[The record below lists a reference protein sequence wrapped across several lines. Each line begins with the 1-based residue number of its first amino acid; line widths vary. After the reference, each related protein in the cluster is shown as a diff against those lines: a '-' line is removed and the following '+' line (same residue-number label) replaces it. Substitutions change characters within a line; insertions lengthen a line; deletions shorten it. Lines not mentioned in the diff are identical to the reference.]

1 MSCQECKVGEIK
13 NEDDVIREGRKF
25 ISCLLSSLNLKFI
38 AIDNGV
44 KYQAMYYVETTNEQ
58 LKNVLD
64 QVLNCIN
71 GSINSLPDRLR
82 EYLRPRVKS
91 FDDTYVI
98 MFNNEFITIKAIW

>member
-1 MSCQECKVGEIK
+1 M
-13 NEDDVIREGRKF
+13 
-25 ISCLLSSLNLKFI
+25 
-38 AIDNGV
+38 
-44 KYQAMYYVETTNEQ
+44 ETTNEQ

>member
-1 MSCQECKVGEIK
+1 MV
-13 NEDDVIREGRKF
+13 REGGRKF
-25 ISCLLSSLNLKFI
+25 ITCILSSLNLKFI

-44 KYQAMYYVETTNEQ
+44 KYQAMYYVETTNEH
-58 LKNVLD
+58 LKGVLD

-71 GSINSLPDRLR
+71 ETINSLPDKLR
-82 EYLRPRVKS
+82 DYLKPRVKS